1 MFKGKMRGT
10 YDLKLDGLA
19 LKFDSADLEIDANG
33 ADVAFGICVVCKP
46 KQKT

>member
-1 MFKGKMRGT
+1 MRVT

-19 LKFDSADLEIDANG
+19 LKFDSTDLEIDANS
-33 ADVAFGICVVCKP
+33 ADIAFGVCVVCKP